1 MDDLARRIMA
11 RTDTEPLMMVSNA
24 FILASIVAAKPSE
37 ATAAAAAAAAAALQT
52 LRVIAGVSAKPDLD
66 TNENTFLNIV
76 YEKYQQ
82 RSGKR
87 VAKIQPATPLGIL
100 DQIDSYAQRTVIPA
114 PNSAAETSSLGAAET
129 SSLGAAE
136 TSSLGATETS
146 SLGVAETSS
155 LGAAETSSLGAAETS
170 SLGAAPDLMPA
181 VLLAAA
187 LAEEA
192 AEATEAAQ
200 LAADIDANAVEQA
213 ALDKEIAKGAAAL
226 EELNKPLADPAT
238 DAEVDRVFKQQ
249 ADENTLIDDMVRLA
263 PYAGKEY
270 YKKILITGLK
280 SITDYN
286 PTVLLAHWNR
296 YGDAEKVPILRFIK
310 DPRQASLVFNRLK
323 TQRGGRYTRR
333 RALK

>member
-114 PNSAAETSSLGAAET
+114 PNSA
-129 SSLGAAE
+129 
-136 TSSLGATETS
+136 
-146 SLGVAETSS
+146 AETSS

>member
-1 MDDLARRIMA
+1 MA

-100 DQIDSYAQRTVIPA
+100 EQINSYAQRTVIPA
-114 PNSAAETSSLGAAET
+114 PNSATETSSLGA
-129 SSLGAAE
+129 
-136 TSSLGATETS
+136 
-146 SLGVAETSS
+146 AETSS

-270 YKKILITGLK
+270 YKKILINGLK
-280 SITDYN
+280 SIKDYN

>member
-1 MDDLARRIMA
+1 
-11 RTDTEPLMMVSNA
+11 
-24 FILASIVAAKPSE
+24 
-37 ATAAAAAAAAAALQT
+37 
-52 LRVIAGVSAKPDLD
+52 
-66 TNENTFLNIV
+66 
-76 YEKYQQ
+76 
-82 RSGKR
+82 
-87 VAKIQPATPLGIL
+87 
-100 DQIDSYAQRTVIPA
+100 
-114 PNSAAETSSLGAAET
+114 
-129 SSLGAAE
+129 
-136 TSSLGATETS
+136 
-146 SLGVAETSS
+146 
-155 LGAAETSSLGAAETS
+155 
-170 SLGAAPDLMPA
+170 MPA

-270 YKKILITGLK
+270 YKKILINGLK
-280 SITDYN
+280 SIKDYN

>member
-136 TSSLGATETS
+136 TSSLGA
-146 SLGVAETSS
+146 AETSS

-200 LAADIDANAVEQA
+200 LAADIDANAEEQA

-270 YKKILITGLK
+270 YKKILINGLK
-280 SITDYN
+280 SIKDYN

>member
-1 MDDLARRIMA
+1 MA

-136 TSSLGATETS
+136 TSSLGA
-146 SLGVAETSS
+146 AETSS
-155 LGAAETSSLGAAETS
+155 LGAAETSSLGTT
-170 SLGAAPDLMPA
+170 PDLMPA

>member
-1 MDDLARRIMA
+1 MA

-114 PNSAAETSSLGAAET
+114 PNSA
-129 SSLGAAE
+129 
-136 TSSLGATETS
+136 
-146 SLGVAETSS
+146 AETSS

>member
-1 MDDLARRIMA
+1 MA

-100 DQIDSYAQRTVIPA
+100 EQINSYAQRTVIPA
-114 PNSAAETSSLGAAET
+114 PNSATETSSLGAAET

-136 TSSLGATETS
+136 TSSLGA
-146 SLGVAETSS
+146 AETSS

-270 YKKILITGLK
+270 YKKILINGLK
-280 SITDYN
+280 SIKDYN

>member
-24 FILASIVAAKPSE
+24 FILASIVAATPSE

-76 YEKYQQ
+76 YEKYHQ

-87 VAKIQPATPLGIL
+87 VAKIQPTTPLGIL
-100 DQIDSYAQRTVIPA
+100 EQIDSYAQRTVIPA
-114 PNSAAETSSLGAAET
+114 PNSA
-129 SSLGAAE
+129 
-136 TSSLGATETS
+136 
-146 SLGVAETSS
+146 AETSS

-270 YKKILITGLK
+270 YKKILINGLK

-310 DPRQASLVFNRLK
+310 DPRQASLIFNRLK

>member
-1 MDDLARRIMA
+1 MA

-66 TNENTFLNIV
+66 TNENTFLNIM

-136 TSSLGATETS
+136 TSSLGA
-146 SLGVAETSS
+146 AETSS
-155 LGAAETSSLGAAETS
+155 LGATETSSLGATETS

-270 YKKILITGLK
+270 YKKILINGLK
-280 SITDYN
+280 SIKDYN

-310 DPRQASLVFNRLK
+310 DPRQASLIFNRLK

>member
-66 TNENTFLNIV
+66 TNENTFLNIM

-82 RSGKR
+82 RYGKR

-100 DQIDSYAQRTVIPA
+100 EQIDSYAQRTVIPA
-114 PNSAAETSSLGAAET
+114 PNSATETSSLGAAET
-129 SSLGAAE
+129 SSM
-136 TSSLGATETS
+136 
-146 SLGVAETSS
+146 
-155 LGAAETSSLGAAETS
+155 GAAETS

-270 YKKILITGLK
+270 YKKILINGLK
-280 SITDYN
+280 SIKDYN

>member
-1 MDDLARRIMA
+1 MA

-136 TSSLGATETS
+136 TSSLGA
-146 SLGVAETSS
+146 AETSS

-200 LAADIDANAVEQA
+200 LAADIDANAEEQA

-270 YKKILITGLK
+270 YKKILINGLK
-280 SITDYN
+280 SIKDYN